1 MDFKLNYKDK
11 FNKERLSFAVILRD
25 KKRFDECKA
34 RLVSELICVLNVLE
48 DLSFT
53 RTEILNFVQEKITSS
68 ARSFYDYLMLFNYIE
83 ALDYVFENYKKI
95 TLDAS
100 FLQKMHK
107 IVFEKM
113 DADAGIFRKGKV
125 FNPFFKLKFIEAKEI
140 LNKLNEFDQ
149 LLLKKEGE
157 GLYWIFE
164 CFYQFLI
171 ISPFKKGNTL
181 VGLLL
186 LAAALLKSG
195 YTPLVLRS
203 IDKKR
208 FFEVLENYQLKNKKE
223 QYYAFMRSALGR
235 SFQLILGDV
244 LDETKKENLLTIAK
258 FAKLCDVPVST
269 IRYWMKEGHIKP
281 VVFTP
286 TGYALFDENQRI
298 DIQEAKLTKMI
309 SKCMSSLKKGIEKA
323 SNQS

>member
-1 MDFKLNYKDK
+1 MLNYKDK
-11 FNKERLSFAVILRD
+11 FNKERLSLSVVLRD
-25 KKRFDECKA
+25 KKQFNEFKIK
-34 RLVSELICVLNVLE
+34 VISEQLCVLNVLE

-53 RTEILNFVQEKITSS
+53 RAEMLNFVQEKMISGT
-68 ARSFYDYLMLFNYIE
+68 RSFYDYLMLFNYIN
-83 ALDYVFENYKKI
+83 ALDFILENYKKI
-95 TLDAS
+95 TLDTL

-107 IVFEKM
+107 ILFEKI
-113 DADAGIFRKGKV
+113 DVDAGAFRKGRV
-125 FNPFFKLKFIEAKEI
+125 IDFNFKLKLVEGKDIIDKLKE
-140 LNKLNEFDQ
+140 LDQ
-149 LLLKKEGE
+149 LLLKKEGDS
-157 GLYWIFE
+157 LYWIFE
-164 CFYQFLI
+164 CYYNFLL

-181 VGLLL
+181 VAFLLL
-186 LAAALLKSG
+186 TTALLKRG
-195 YTPLVLRS
+195 YAPLVLRS

-208 FFEVLENYQLKNKKE
+208 FFEVVENYQLKNKKE
-223 QYYAFMRSALGR
+223 QYYGFMRSALIR
-235 SFQLILGDV
+235 SFQFV
-244 LDETKKENLLTIAK
+244 LEDMFNEEKKDNLLTIAK

-323 SNQS
+323 TSQS